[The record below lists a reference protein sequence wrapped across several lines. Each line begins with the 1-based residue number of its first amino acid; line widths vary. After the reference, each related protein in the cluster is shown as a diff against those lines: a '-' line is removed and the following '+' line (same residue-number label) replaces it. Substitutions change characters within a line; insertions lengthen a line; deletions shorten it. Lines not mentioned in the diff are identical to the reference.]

1 MRLHC
6 PQPDKL
12 PLKCLTLCIGSRISC
27 CASRTF
33 ACRVALNDRTH
44 TEAMATLARA
54 KGVRTMIGL
63 QAHGDPVLLRLRELL
78 PSPPLLE
85 HYPEDD
91 LLLEIDTDARH
102 RHWLVRQSVRLWTAC
117 LTWSSPHLEHYPTV
131 KEDWWLNMNTTRR
144 MSLILK

>member
-44 TEAMATLARA
+44 NLVQEQSQVDPTFRSTLSYARISARA
-54 KGVRTMIGL
+54 VRKALLQEKGY
-63 QAHGDPVLLRLRELL
+63 GDHEL
-78 PSPPLLE
+78 PS
-85 HYPEDD
+85 
-91 LLLEIDTDARH
+91 
-102 RHWLVRQSVRLWTAC
+102 RQTIGSILNRLG
-117 LTWSSPHLEHYPTV
+117 Y
-131 KEDWWLNMNTTRR
+131 R
-144 MSLILK
+144 LKKHKK

>member
-44 TEAMATLARA
+44 
-54 KGVRTMIGL
+54 IGY
-63 QAHGDPVLLRLRELL
+63 VLLRRGMGWLQFYVERTIRSSMLA
-78 PSPPLLE
+78 PSCFCLSAVLF
-85 HYPEDD
+85 
-91 LLLEIDTDARH
+91 
-102 RHWLVRQSVRLWTAC
+102 VRQHGGSGHLP
-117 LTWSSPHLEHYPTV
+117 PHLPFYKNVHPLK
-131 KEDWWLNMNTTRR
+131 KECRAFNHEQPRHSKGLLRLHNGTCV
-144 MSLILK
+144 